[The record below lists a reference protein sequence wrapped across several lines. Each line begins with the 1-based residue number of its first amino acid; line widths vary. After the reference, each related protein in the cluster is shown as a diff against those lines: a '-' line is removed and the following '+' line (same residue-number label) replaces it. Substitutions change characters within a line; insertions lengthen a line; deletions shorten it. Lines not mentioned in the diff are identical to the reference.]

1 MEWRLRKRKDE
12 NNKNAN
18 FCLLNCRIKG
28 AIQIPVPMG
37 RFWLAFSISQAKEE
51 LFTKEVFF
59 FLAWKINFEVNLVLR
74 VPSPLPPSRIF
85 FIFSSPVQMVA
96 L

>member
-1 MEWRLRKRKDE
+1 MVEWRLGKRKDE

-28 AIQIPVPMG
+28 AIQIPFPMG
-37 RFWLAFSISQAKEE
+37 SSWLAFSISQAEEE

-59 FLAWKINFEVNLVLR
+59 FLAWKIDFEVNLA
-74 VPSPLPPSRIF
+74 P
-85 FIFSSPVQMVA
+85 
-96 L
+96 